1 MTLQGASQLLK
12 KHGTNDMIKRTI
24 LRRLEA
30 LEKIERPPGTI
41 VTMLVINYNNLLNLE
56 GEKAKPENVIKYLG
70 KIDENGNCQAIGAV
84 IADPS
89 EY

>member
-1 MTLQGASQLLK
+1 LK

-30 LEKIERPPGTI
+30 LEKLERPPGTI
-41 VTMLVINYNNLLNLE
+41 VTME

-70 KIDENGNCQAIGAV
+70 KIDENGNCRR
-84 IADPS
+84 
-89 EY
+89 

>member
-1 MTLQGASQLLK
+1 
-12 KHGTNDMIKRTI
+12 MIKRTI

-41 VTMLVINYNNLLNLE
+41 VSMVANYNKLFNLE
-56 GEKAKPENVIKYLG
+56 GEKAKPENVIKYLW
-70 KIDENGNCQAIGAV
+70 KRDENGNCQPIGSV

>member
-1 MTLQGASQLLK
+1 
-12 KHGTNDMIKRTI
+12 MIKRTI

-30 LEKIERPPGTI
+30 LEKLERPPGTI
-41 VTMLVINYNNLLNLE
+41 VTMNLE

-70 KIDENGNCQAIGAV
+70 KIDENGNCQAIGSV
-84 IADPS
+84 IADQS

>member
-1 MTLQGASQLLK
+1 
-12 KHGTNDMIKRTI
+12 MIKRTI

-30 LEKIERPPGTI
+30 LEKLERPPGTI
-41 VTMLVINYNNLLNLE
+41 VTMLVFNFNKLLNLE

-70 KIDENGNCQAIGAV
+70 KIDENGNCQTIAAV